1 MHKDLVLNAFK
12 KARREVKEATGV
24 NMSVTG
30 LSKQISD
37 YMMEECHFQY
47 HEKSLRNKYN
57 IAVKDELI
65 ELKNSVANCL
75 CCYLGYENYTEFVL
89 ENNRQE
95 TDIETV
101 EKVFVTDEK
110 KEDFRNR
117 KETSMGEKLKIII
130 HKNKVTLIFLL
141 VIFFDVFRVTYD

>member
-37 YMMEECHFQY
+37 YMMEECRFQY

-65 ELKNSVANCL
+65 ELKSSVANCL
-75 CCYLGYENYTEFVL
+75 CCYLGYENYAEFIL
-89 ENNRQE
+89 KNNRQE
-95 TDIETV
+95 ADIKTV
-101 EKVFVTDEK
+101 EKVFVTDK
-110 KEDFRNR
+110 IKEDFRVK
-117 KETSMGEKLKIII
+117 KEPSMGEKLKIII
-130 HKNKVTLIFLL
+130 NKNKVTLIFLL
-141 VIFFDVFRVTYD
+141 VIFIDVFQIVND